1 MRTLGH
7 HQAAD
12 RVAQHKGLAVSVVQS
27 LWHWLTTSTS
37 RSTATRHPDLAPL
50 DPAQLAKDLDL
61 LPQAQ
66 RLGAAGL
73 PAPDAKQPS
82 GPEAAVVQRID
93 KARQDCIDWAQL
105 RLNLLSQQL
114 AQRSNT
120 QDINNAA
127 QADQEFQRQ
136 ASALLTEQSPT
147 LRALADAAARRQAE
161 LATFR
166 NQHGLQR
173 DAHYPSPTGSYLR
186 YALVL
191 LLIVVEG
198 VLNARFFAQGLDTG
212 LLGGFSQA
220 GILAAANVM
229 IAFAFG
235 KFAVRYLHHAQRG
248 LALLG
253 WAALATALAV
263 MTALALGIAH
273 YRDSLV
279 ADLADPARLALQ
291 AAAAHPFALRDFF
304 SWALFA
310 ISAAFGVA
318 ALLDG
323 LSSDDPYPGYGPL
336 SRRAQAAADDQAAEL
351 AMLRADLEALK
362 ESSLQQLAST
372 VQQAQKA
379 LALAESLVSDKLQA
393 AARLATALRDADQVQ
408 AALLGRFRTENEL
421 HRQGV
426 PRPAY
431 FDQAPDPHG
440 AQALQL
446 PESNTATDEASLAS
460 QRAQLQALL
469 DDEQAIR
476 ARIQAAFNQQ
486 FDQLTPLGAHFQ
498 AGAAA
503 KVGA

>member
-1 MRTLGH
+1 M
-7 HQAAD
+7 
-12 RVAQHKGLAVSVVQS
+12 SVVQA
-27 LWHWLTTSTS
+27 LWRWLTTSTS
-37 RSTATRHPDLAPL
+37 RRAATRHPDLAPL

-73 PAPDAKQPS
+73 PAADARQPS

-105 RLNLLSQQL
+105 RLNVLSQQL
-114 AQRSNT
+114 AQCSST

-136 ASALLTEQSPT
+136 ASALLTEQAAT

-161 LATFR
+161 LASFR
-166 NQHGLQR
+166 NQHGLQHE
-173 DAHYPSPTGSYLR
+173 AHYPSATGSYLR

-191 LLIVVEG
+191 LLIVVEA
-198 VLNARFFAQGLDTG
+198 VVNARFFAQGLDSG

-220 GILAAANVM
+220 GILAAANVL

-248 LALLG
+248 VALLG
-253 WAALATALAV
+253 WCALATALAV
-263 MTALALGIAH
+263 ITALGLGIAH

-279 ADLADPARLALQ
+279 ADLADPARVALQ
-291 AAAAHPFALRDFF
+291 AAAAHPFKLRDFF

-318 ALLDG
+318 ALFDG

-351 AMLRADLEALK
+351 ATLRADLAALK
-362 ESSLQQLAST
+362 DSTLQHVAST
-372 VQQAQKA
+372 VQQAQTA
-379 LALAESLVSDKLQA
+379 LALAESLLNDKRQA

-408 AALLGRFRTENEL
+408 AALLGQFRSENEL
-421 HRQGV
+421 HRRGV

-431 FDQAPDPHG
+431 FDQPPDPHG
-440 AQALQL
+440 ARALQL
-446 PESNTATDEASLAS
+446 PDANTAADAASLAN
-460 QRAQLQALL
+460 QRTQLQALL
-469 DDEQAIR
+469 ADEQAIR

-486 FDQLTPLGAHFQ
+486 FDQLTPLGAHFE
-498 AGAAA
+498 AGVAGR
-503 KVGA
+503 VGA